1 MLFDLFIYNC
11 YCMFLVDWMFLI
23 YLSAYENEELIAL
36 TRDWHSVYRPS
47 LQASGFSSAQANFPC
62 ANCKLLFEHI
72 LLIVLSWA
80 KLNGVFLMRK
90 RVWIPIHMLQLMSNP
105 TSNRCWPLYYKGMRA
120 NYSWTNFQFWPP
132 IRNVFYFQGYRSV

>member
-1 MLFDLFIYNC
+1 
-11 YCMFLVDWMFLI
+11 MFLIDWMFLI
-23 YLSAYENEELIAL
+23 HLSAYENEALIAL
-36 TRDWHSVYRPS
+36 TRDWHCVSAIFTS
-47 LQASGFSSAQANFPC
+47 FWILLCLCSSAQANFPC

-72 LLIVLSWA
+72 LLIVLNWA

-105 TSNRCWPLYYKGMRA
+105 ASNRCWPLYYKGIRA

-132 IRNVFYFQGYRSV
+132 IRNLLHF

>member
-1 MLFDLFIYNC
+1 
-11 YCMFLVDWMFLI
+11 MFLVDWMFLI

-36 TRDWHSVYRPS
+36 TRDWHSVCT
-47 LQASGFSSAQANFPC
+47 QAIFTSFWILFCLWSSAQANFPC
-62 ANCKLLFEHI
+62 ASCKLLFGHI
-72 LLIVLSWA
+72 LLIVLNRA

-105 TSNRCWPLYYKGMRA
+105 TSNRCWPLYYKGIRA

-132 IRNVFYFQGYRSV
+132 IRNLLHFQGYSSV